1 MTFRLLTQLQ
11 KQDFLVSGLSALI
24 SHPVLWKDG
33 PVSTGFH
40 IWKRQELVFQRLLEK
55 SALNQHSD
63 MSVSAH

>member
-33 PVSTGFH
+33 PVSTGLDFTFGRD
-40 IWKRQELVFQRLLEK
+40 K
-55 SALNQHSD
+55 N
-63 MSVSAH
+63 